1 MAQTAFFDKTR
12 TLLEMIKFSHTVFAF
27 PFALMGATLAAMK
40 TGAPPSVGQIFWI
53 CVAMVGAR
61 SGAMGLNRII
71 DARIDAENPR
81 TASRHIPAGKVSTR
95 EAWLFVLS
103 SFAVL
108 LVAAW
113 MLNPLCFYLS
123 PLALFFLALYSFCKR
138 FTALAHVVLGVCLG
152 AAPVGAWIALRGDVS
167 WQVVALGLAVL
178 FWVAGFDVFYA
189 LQDLEFDREKGL
201 HSIPVRLGIERSL
214 CWCAAFTARW
224 SFCCCCSSRSATGL
238 GWIYLL
244 GVAVVAALL
253 VYEHRLVKPGDLSR
267 LDAAFFNMNGYVSVA
282 IFLFTLARALLK
294 YAEDVGVLRR
304 EAGSSQSSHQSSHQS
319 GFSDETDRGGD
330 YRRVRFD
337 LRPAPGRGAAE
348 AGLPGDPAP
357 LPRRGW
363 RCCATR
369 PASGGR
375 GRPASAC
382 S

>member
-1 MAQTAFFDKTR
+1 MTDSSFFGKVR

-40 TGAPPSVGQIFWI
+40 SGAPPSVGQIFWI

-138 FTALAHVVLGVCLG
+138 FTALAHVVLGICLG

-178 FWVAGFDVFYA
+178 FWVAGFDIFYA
-189 LQDLEFDREKGL
+189 LQDLEFDREQGL
-201 HSIPVRLGIERSL
+201 HSIPVKLGVTRSL
-214 CWCAAFTARW
+214 YLVRAFHGAMV
-224 SFCCCCSSRSATGL
+224 FLLLLLMIGTGL

-244 GVAVVAALL
+244 GVAVVAGLL
-253 VYEHRLVKPGDLSR
+253 VYEHRLVKPDDLSR

-282 IFLFTLARALLK
+282 IFLFTLVDAL
-294 YAEDVGVLRR
+294 V
-304 EAGSSQSSHQSSHQS
+304 
-319 GFSDETDRGGD
+319 
-330 YRRVRFD
+330 
-337 LRPAPGRGAAE
+337 
-348 AGLPGDPAP
+348 
-357 LPRRGW
+357 
-363 RCCATR
+363 
-369 PASGGR
+369 
-375 GRPASAC
+375 
-382 S
+382 